1 MLGPITLSDYD
12 ADRRWKL
19 RDKCLRVATFYRVM
33 HMRERSRKAAYMRR
47 LRRLFSGWA
56 ASFLA
61 VAHAH
66 STWRCR
72 LRMGRGCRA
81 AADRTERRGRVS
93 ASTRMWMTAPDLYR
107 EARRNA
113 PRRRAVVGA
122 RRRVGVRLPSVVWIL
137 RSWCA
142 SLYGDMCTIGSWVQ
156 HGLARGD
163 G

>member
-1 MLGPITLSDYD
+1 MTLCWDRSCSLSDYD

-33 HMRERSRKAAYMRR
+33 HMRERSRKEGCMRR
-47 LRRLFSGWA
+47 MRRLFSGWA

-61 VAHAH
+61 HTQHVAMQVAHGA
-66 STWRCR
+66 
-72 LRMGRGCRA
+72 RA
-81 AADRTERRGRVS
+81 AADRKGRVS
-93 ASTRMWMTAPDLYR
+93 ASTRIRMTVPDLYR

-122 RRRVGVRLPSVVWIL
+122 RRRVRPYLPSMVDTDIGA
-137 RSWCA
+137 R
-142 SLYGDMCTIGSWVQ
+142 LYGDMCTIGSWVR

-163 G
+163 GC